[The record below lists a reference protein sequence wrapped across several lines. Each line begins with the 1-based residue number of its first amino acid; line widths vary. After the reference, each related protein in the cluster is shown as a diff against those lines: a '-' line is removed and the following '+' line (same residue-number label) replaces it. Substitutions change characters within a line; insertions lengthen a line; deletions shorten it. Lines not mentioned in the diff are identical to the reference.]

1 MGGGGGSGGN
11 GSISGGGVGSSSMLD
26 GAIMAKAK
34 PTEAMMPKVK
44 STTPSNLKVNPQSQ
58 GIWSTMKNLMR
69 QGHHHHGHPINHQ
82 FSHAHVYTL
91 AGNPP
96 NVVDLT
102 TINSNNSTATAESLA
117 SSASTTNA
125 KSKRPWSKQSRA
137 VRNATIQDITSN
149 GMIRA
154 AGANNSAGEINISTI
169 AQPRNTNSTSSAG
182 VKRLWRGVQTMF
194 VGCIPAHAL
203 YFSSYEAIK
212 SMCTDHQKQHQ
223 EGNHVGHDTLSPAQ
237 AMFAGTVAT
246 LLHDFVMT
254 PMDTMKQRMQLG
266 HYDNLRHAFASI
278 VWGKAGEG
286 AASTTT
292 TTAATTTTTTTSAT
306 ATTMTGEGWR
316 GLYRSFPITV
326 MTNVPYGMI
335 MMTTNEWLR
344 GVLEDGL
351 YGIHQNE
358 EENPFHFAT
367 ILLSGMGAGTIASAA
382 TAPLDRVKTRLQTQR
397 MGMMLPTTVDSGGN
411 GGASFGNSGV
421 ANYGNAGSSNVIM
434 EERALAAARGEPKVC
449 PKMAVRDVKRTLG
462 FPGMAAA
469 TTNNAS
475 CSTVVA
481 EKGAPIAHRHSAAM
495 RPPMANTPF
504 KTYYATPL
512 EAFQSI
518 LQEEGPRG
526 LFRGTLPRVALH
538 APSVAISWTAY
549 EMAKDWLIWLQ

>member
-1 MGGGGGSGGN
+1 M
-11 GSISGGGVGSSSMLD
+11 MP
-26 GAIMAKAK
+26 KAK
-34 PTEAMMPKVK
+34 PTA
-44 STTPSNLKVNPQSQ
+44 PSNLKVNPQSQ

-102 TINSNNSTATAESLA
+102 TSNSNNSTATAESLA
-117 SSASTTNA
+117 SSPSTAND

-154 AGANNSAGEINISTI
+154 AGVNNSAGEINISNI
-169 AQPRNTNSTSSAG
+169 VQPHNSNSNAG

-212 SMCTDHQKQHQ
+212 SMCTDHQQQHR

-237 AMFAGTVAT
+237 AMLAGTVAT

-286 AASTTT
+286 ATSTTASST
-292 TTAATTTTTTTSAT
+292 AT
-306 ATTMTGEGWR
+306 ATTMAGEGWR

-397 MGMMLPTTVDSGGN
+397 MGMMLPTTVGSGGN
-411 GGASFGNSGV
+411 GGAPFGSGV
-421 ANYGNAGSSNVIM
+421 ANNGNAGSSSVIM

-462 FPGMAAA
+462 FPGTAAA
-469 TTNNAS
+469 TANMS

-481 EKGAPIAHRHSAAM
+481 KNSAPTTRQHSATM

-504 KTYYATPL
+504 KTYYATPM